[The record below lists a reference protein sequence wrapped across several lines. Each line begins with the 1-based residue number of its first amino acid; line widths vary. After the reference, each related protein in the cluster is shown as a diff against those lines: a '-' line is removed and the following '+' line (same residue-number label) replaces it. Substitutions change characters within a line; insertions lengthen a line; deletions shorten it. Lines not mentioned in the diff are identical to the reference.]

1 VEAKAAA
8 VREAM
13 KGQDVDLIKRKTQ
26 ELTEAMQT
34 IGASMYEQ
42 PEGAAPP
49 PGGEAGPAGPE
60 DEGTVE
66 GEFREV

>member
-1 VEAKAAA
+1 L
-8 VREAM
+8 M
-13 KGQDVDLIKRKTQ
+13 D
-26 ELTEAMQT
+26 AMQR

-42 PEGAAPP
+42 PGATPPP
-49 PGGEAGPAGPE
+49 PGGEAGPGARE